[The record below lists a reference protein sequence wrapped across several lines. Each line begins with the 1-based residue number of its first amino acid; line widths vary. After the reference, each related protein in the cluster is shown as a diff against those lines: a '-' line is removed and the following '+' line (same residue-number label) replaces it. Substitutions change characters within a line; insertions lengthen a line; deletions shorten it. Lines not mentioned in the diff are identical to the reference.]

1 MIQFKS
7 IDLVKN
13 EFRSRG
19 IDKKDFMPSLDADRI
34 QSINDLWIV
43 NSKLNVQNI
52 LSKGND
58 ISRLN
63 NKSSH

>member
-13 EFRSRG
+13 EFRARG

-58 ISRLN
+58 INRLN